1 MLRGVAGCR
10 RQANEVNTLAH
21 VRIAEVWRYP
31 VKSAQGESVSQSV
44 VTPLGLQWDRRLA
57 IVDLTTG
64 RPLTARREPALL
76 TLSAVVRRSTV
87 EITTPEGRSL
97 RSDDD
102 LSAWL
107 GRTVSL
113 ARPSTERAP
122 EYEFPV
128 DFEDESGTWD
138 VWTGPADVWH
148 DSTRT
153 RVSIVSRAS
162 LRGWPVRRFRP
173 NVVMDA
179 PGENELVGRRIGLG
193 SVVLDVVKR
202 IDRCVMVTRPQPG
215 GIERDVSVLKTVL
228 RDSEGLLGIGAVVV
242 EPGEFGVS
250 DEVEDLGEAAN
261 RSGLA
266 RVPPRRPV

>member
-1 MLRGVAGCR
+1 MP
-10 RQANEVNTLAH
+10 

-31 VKSAQGESVSQSV
+31 VKSAQGESLSQAV
-44 VTPLGLQWDRRLA
+44 VTPLGLEWDRRLA

-64 RPLTARREPALL
+64 RVLTARREPALL
-76 TLSAVVRRSTV
+76 SLSAIVDQSNVR
-87 EITTPEGRSL
+87 ITTPEGRPL

-113 ARPSTERAP
+113 ACPSLENQP
-122 EYEFPV
+122 EYECPV

-138 VWTGPADVWH
+138 VWTGPAGVWH

-153 RVSIVSRAS
+153 RVSILSRAS
-162 LRGWPVRRFRP
+162 LRDWPVRRFRP
-173 NVVMDA
+173 NVVVDGS
-179 PGENELVGRRIGLG
+179 GEDELVGRRVGLG

-215 GIERDVSVLKTVL
+215 GIERDLSVLKTVL
-228 RDSEGLLGIGAVVV
+228 RDSDGLLGVGAVVV

-250 DEVEDLGEAAN
+250 DEVEDLGRVAN
-261 RSGLA
+261 RSPG
-266 RVPPRRPV
+266 